1 MVSGHVGIA
10 FGARALDRDA
20 PLTWLLAASLTPDV
34 VDYALAAGRVC
45 HPSGLYTHTLPAI
58 GLMACIF
65 GAASWWQTGN
75 RRSGLV
81 VGLMVIA
88 HIVADYVTGLKLLWV
103 NGPIVGLDL
112 YSYPALDFLVE
123 LPIIVVGWWMLRRAG
138 GVPRFITSAGTLVA
152 LLVVQAASDVTS
164 YRKPNAC
171 VETATGTLSP
181 AERALADAVDS
192 HSADELALL
201 ERLVNINSGT
211 LNFAGVRAVGD
222 VLRAQLDSLGFKTR
236 WVEGASFHRAGHL
249 VAEHAGPGAR
259 LLLIGHL
266 DTVFEPA
273 NPFQRFERMNDSTA
287 RGPGII
293 DMKGGDVIVVY
304 ALRALRDAGLLPQT
318 NIAVVF
324 DGDEEESGSPVGEAR
339 RALVD
344 AASGATAALGFED
357 GAGDP
362 HTAVISR
369 RGWTAWTLTTSGE
382 PGHSSQIFRKDVG
395 AGAVFEASRILDAFY
410 QRLSKEQYLTFNP
423 GLALGGTL
431 VAVDSTGTTGSA
443 SGKPNVI
450 PERMTVTGDVRTLS
464 PEQLARTIATMR
476 EIVARHLPLASAE
489 ISFQTTYPPMAP
501 SAGNMRLLTA
511 YDQVSADLATGH
523 VAAVDPSR
531 AGAADVSFVA
541 GAVPMII
548 DGIGLSGHDDH
559 SERETADLRML
570 PVMTKRAAVLI
581 LRLTQGARP

>member
-10 FGARALDRDA
+10 FGARALDRNA
-20 PLTWLLAASLTPDV
+20 PLAWLLAASLAPDV
-34 VDYALAAGRVC
+34 VDYALAAAHVC

-58 GLMACIF
+58 GMMACIF
-65 GAASWWQTGN
+65 GAAAWWQTGN
-75 RRSGLV
+75 SRSGLV

-88 HIVADYVTGLKLLWV
+88 HIVADYVTGLKLLWA
-103 NGPIVGLDL
+103 NGPIVGLNL
-112 YSYPALDFLVE
+112 YTWPALDFLAE
-123 LPIIVVGWWMLRRAG
+123 LPIIVAGWWMLRRAG
-138 GVPRFITSAGTLVA
+138 GVPRFITSAGMLVTL
-152 LLVVQAASDVTS
+152 LIVQAASDVTS

-171 VETATGTLSP
+171 LETSPGSLSP
-181 AERALADAVDS
+181 AERALGAAVDS
-192 HSADELALL
+192 RRADELSLL

-211 LNFAGVRAVGD
+211 LNVAGVRAVGD
-222 VLRAQLDSLGFKTR
+222 VLRAQLDSLGFRTR
-236 WVEGASFHRAGHL
+236 WVDGATFHRAGHL
-249 VAEHAGPGAR
+249 VAEHPGPGAR

-273 NPFQRFERMNDSTA
+273 SPFQRFERLDDSTA

-293 DMKGGDVIVVY
+293 DMKGGDVIIVY
-304 ALRALRDAGLLPQT
+304 ALRALRDAGLLPQA
-318 NIAVVF
+318 NIVVVF
-324 DGDEEESGSPVGEAR
+324 DGDEEESGAPLTEAR
-339 RALVD
+339 RALVE
-344 AASGATAALGFED
+344 AAKGATAALWFED

-362 HTAVISR
+362 RTAVISR
-369 RGWTAWTLTTSGE
+369 RGWTSWTLTTTGE
-382 PGHSSQIFRKDVG
+382 PGHSSQIFRTDIG
-395 AGAVFEASRILDAFY
+395 AGAVFEASRIMNAFY
-410 QRLSKEQYLTFNP
+410 QQLSKEPYLTFNP

-464 PEQLARTIATMR
+464 PEQLARTTAKMR
-476 EIVARHLPLASAE
+476 EIVSHHLPLTSAQ
-489 ISFQTTYPPMAP
+489 ISFETTYPPMPP
-501 SAGNMRLLTA
+501 SAGNARLLA
-511 YDQVSADLATGH
+511 MYDEVSADLGTGH

-559 SERETADLRML
+559 SEKETADLRML
-570 PVMTKRAAVLI
+570 SPMTKRAAVLI
-581 LRLTQGARP
+581 LRLTHSPGP